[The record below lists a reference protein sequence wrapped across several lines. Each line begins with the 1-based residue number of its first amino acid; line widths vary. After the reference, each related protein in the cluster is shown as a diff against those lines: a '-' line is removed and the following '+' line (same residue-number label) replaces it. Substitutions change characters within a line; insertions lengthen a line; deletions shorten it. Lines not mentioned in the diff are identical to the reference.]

1 MVTAD
6 PNRTPNF
13 IMFGNP
19 DYFFLTSGT
28 TPPPLCTPK
37 RNAATCSSLDTSDAW
52 NHGDFQNQITTTWL
66 GMVGPGVMP
75 LGTFGDVFSDETDIR
90 PTILSLAGLKDDYQH
105 DGRVLFEALSP
116 KALPASLQTNVELL
130 ALLAQTFKAIEAPRG
145 ELGARTLTGIA
156 TRAAEGDTATYATLD
171 AEIKA
176 ITTRRDEIGS
186 KMITMLEDA
195 AFDGTPIDPATAAVL
210 IKEADDLLGVA
221 P

>member
-1 MVTAD
+1 
-6 PNRTPNF
+6 
-13 IMFGNP
+13 
-19 DYFFLTSGT
+19 
-28 TPPPLCTPK
+28 
-37 RNAATCSSLDTSDAW
+37 
-52 NHGDFQNQITTTWL
+52 
-66 GMVGPGVMP
+66 
-75 LGTFGDVFSDETDIR
+75 
-90 PTILSLAGLKDDYQH
+90 LKDDYQH

-116 KALPASLQTNVELL
+116 KALPLRCRRTSNFSPFWRRPSRRSRRRA
-130 ALLAQTFKAIEAPRG
+130 G

-195 AFDGTPIDPATAAVL
+195 AFNGKPIDPATAAVL